1 MNETSRKRRPS
12 LTSPIRIS
20 KRQRQIPDDQ
30 TAASTTTLKIE
41 SALLRLLREV
51 RDQIYSLAIGT
62 DTLTIRHDD
71 LILEGVNSR
80 YGKLNGKAEGLE
92 GLPSWLRTCKQI
104 CSEALQVVGQTYTF
118 ELQSDRRQRLAARDR
133 KLRSLGPRPRAPPNL
148 LAINREVLRLIVIS
162 PRFRS
167 DKPNGIKII
176 ERIRSIEQTNSLLV
190 LLKQLQVQDAC
201 LELDWAGVRWR
212 LGCRRSRRVCRRV
225 EQQRAGWQV
234 PQGQSAPR

>member
-1 MNETSRKRRPS
+1 MNETSRKHRPS

-80 YGKLNGKAEGLE
+80 YGKLNGKAEVWRAFRPGCVPASKSALRLYRWL
-92 GLPSWLRTCKQI
+92 GKPIRSSCRAIGGNASLHGTGSCARWDLDHGHRLICWPSTAKFF
-104 CSEALQVVGQTYTF
+104 ALLLSALG
-118 ELQSDRRQRLAARDR
+118 SDPTSPMAS
-133 KLRSLGPRPRAPPNL
+133 RSLSESA
-148 LAINREVLRLIVIS
+148 
-162 PRFRS
+162 RS
-167 DKPNGIKII
+167 SKP
-176 ERIRSIEQTNSLLV
+176 TLFWY
-190 LLKQLQVQDAC
+190 C
-201 LELDWAGVRWR
+201 
-212 LGCRRSRRVCRRV
+212 
-225 EQQRAGWQV
+225 
-234 PQGQSAPR
+234 